1 MSTTT
6 LSRMAS
12 PGSVNLSALDKRF
25 ASTCCSRTS
34 SPTTTSSASQ
44 RVSSRTPLS
53 SAWRKNMLCR
63 RSASERRRSGAVS
76 MRILSFSIFD
86 ISRMSFTSDS
96 RNWAD
101 MLIFSRLERMDGVA
115 SPDSDATL
123 ESPMMAFIGVR
134 ISWDMRERKS
144 VFARPIS
151 STFSSFISI
160 MRLRTFA
167 TDTTMTIAPT
177 NRHSTRLNATTS
189 KGFSETSA

>member
-1 MSTTT
+1 
-6 LSRMAS
+6 
-12 PGSVNLSALDKRF
+12 
-25 ASTCCSRTS
+25 
-34 SPTTTSSASQ
+34 
-44 RVSSRTPLS
+44 
-53 SAWRKNMLCR
+53 MLCR

-76 MRILSFSIFD
+76 MRILSSSIFD

-123 ESPMMAFIGVR
+123 ESPMMAFIGVG
-134 ISWDMRERKS
+134 SHGTWRERKS

-160 MRLRTFA
+160 MRLRTL
-167 TDTTMTIAPT
+167 
-177 NRHSTRLNATTS
+177 RHRHPR
-189 KGFSETSA
+189 

>member
-1 MSTTT
+1 
-6 LSRMAS
+6 
-12 PGSVNLSALDKRF
+12 
-25 ASTCCSRTS
+25 
-34 SPTTTSSASQ
+34 
-44 RVSSRTPLS
+44 
-53 SAWRKNMLCR
+53 MLCR

-151 STFSSFISI
+151 I

>member
-1 MSTTT
+1 
-6 LSRMAS
+6 
-12 PGSVNLSALDKRF
+12 
-25 ASTCCSRTS
+25 
-34 SPTTTSSASQ
+34 
-44 RVSSRTPLS
+44 
-53 SAWRKNMLCR
+53 
-63 RSASERRRSGAVS
+63 
-76 MRILSFSIFD
+76 
-86 ISRMSFTSDS
+86 
-96 RNWAD
+96 
-101 MLIFSRLERMDGVA
+101 MDGVA

-177 NRHSTRLNATTS
+177 NRHGTRLNATTS